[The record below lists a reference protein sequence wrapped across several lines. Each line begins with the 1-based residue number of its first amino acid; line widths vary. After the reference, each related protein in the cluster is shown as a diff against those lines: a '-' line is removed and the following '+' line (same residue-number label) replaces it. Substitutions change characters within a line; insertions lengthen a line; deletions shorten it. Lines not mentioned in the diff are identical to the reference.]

1 MSDEVREVRNPAESD
16 IVLSV
21 GVLPE
26 ASALDAEDLE
36 NTRLFHERDL
46 VELLGILLGDVCPYD
61 GFVLLKPLPL
71 VDRGAVDHGL
81 GSPVTWKADA
91 FVFFDGETI
100 EVRCGDSTYRVL
112 KSLTY
117 SCSASVS

>member
-26 ASALDAEDLE
+26 AAALDAEDLE

-46 VELLGILLGDVCPYD
+46 LELLGILLGDVCPYD

-71 VDRGAVDHGL
+71 VNSGTVHHCL
-81 GSPVTWKADA
+81 GSRVTWHADA
-91 FVFFDGETI
+91 FALTHIETI
-100 EVRCGDSTYRVL
+100 EVRCGAFTYRGL
-112 KSLTY
+112 RSLTY
-117 SCSASVS
+117 SCSASVR